1 MALIRIARMLTVLLL
16 VAVAAPAGS
25 ATIRSAPM
33 AGPPA
38 PVVDIAPLVAA
49 GVADAASAPVAAT
62 DDDEDDD
69 PQTIPVE
76 DLLNLDGTLRPDGTF
91 NGAVDISGWDVT
103 LDPDSGPIF
112 SPQALTYTWENLGT
126 GVEGLLNGEVYA
138 IAISGTN
145 VYVGGRFTNAGGV
158 TGANYLARW
167 DGAQWHA
174 VGGPNAINKLVT
186 TIAISGTDVYVG
198 GEFTDA
204 GGNSAADY
212 FARWDGAQWY
222 AVGGANAISASVNAI
237 TISGTDVYVGG
248 SFTDAG
254 GNPNADRIARWDGT
268 QWHALGSGIDNGF
281 IQTIAISGTDVYVGG
296 FFFNAGNVPGADY
309 IARWD
314 GAQWYTVGGA
324 NAIPGSSFAVYAIAI
339 SGTNVY
345 IGGNFTTAGG
355 VSGANYIARWDGTTW
370 SGLLSGTFGINS
382 QVNTIAISGTEV
394 LVGGWFTRAG
404 GVPGANAIARW
415 DGVQWHTVGGA
426 NAIPGSSSAV
436 YAIAITGTDVYV
448 GGFFTNAGG
457 NNANDYLTRWTGSS
471 FVPPGSKTARPLNGT
486 VYTVAVS
493 GTDVYVGGRFTNAG
507 NVPGANYIARWD
519 GAQWHTVGGA
529 NAINGEVYTIAIS
542 GSNVY
547 VGGSFISAG
556 DIPGSSFVA
565 RWDGMQWSGLLSGTV
580 GLNRPVYTIAI
591 SGTDVYV
598 GGDFTA
604 DGVFGANSIA
614 HWNRGAER
622 AGSGLSGV
630 LGMNYIARWNGT
642 SWSGLLSGTV
652 GLNGPVYTI
661 AISGTD
667 LYAGGRFANAGGV
680 RGANYIARW
689 NSANNT
695 WNLVGGANAISRDFR
710 TVVRAIVLSGSDV
723 YVGGNFTNAGGV
735 RGANHIARWDG
746 TNWNAVG
753 RASAINDNV
762 YAVAISGANVYV
774 GGDFTNAGGNS
785 AADYLVRWDGV
796 QWTALVSGTSG
807 VFGPVYALAVPSSDE
822 VYAGGAFTNTGNN
835 PFADYIARYALAI
848 KRVYLPLI
856 VQ

>member
-1 MALIRIARMLTVLLL
+1 MALIRIARMLAALLL
-16 VAVAAPAGS
+16 VAVAAPAAG
-25 ATIRSAPM
+25 AVVHSAPV

-38 PVVDIAPLVAA
+38 PVVAVAP
-49 GVADAASAPVAAT
+49 PVAVHTTGAVSALVTAT

-69 PQTIPVE
+69 PQTIPAE
-76 DLLNLDGTLRPDGTF
+76 DLLNPDGTLHLDGTF
-91 NGAVDISGWDVT
+91 NGAVDINGWNVT
-103 LDPDSGPIF
+103 LDPDNGPIF

-126 GVEGLLNGEVYA
+126 GVEGVLNGSVNAIAISGTDVFVGGSFTNAGGVTGASYLARWDGVQWHAVGGANAISGGFSTIVTAIAISGTDVYVGGDFTNAGGVTGANYIARWDGAQWHAVGGANAISAPVNAIAISGTDVYVGGDFTDAGGNSNADRIARWDGTNWNALGTGISGFGVVTTIALSGTEVYVGGNFTDAGGVSGANYIARWDVANNTWNQVGGMSAINNFVNA

-145 VYVGGRFTNAGGV
+145 VYVGGNFTGAGGV
-158 TGANYLARW
+158 TGA
-167 DGAQWHA
+167 D
-174 VGGPNAINKLVT
+174 
-186 TIAISGTDVYVG
+186 
-198 GEFTDA
+198 
-204 GGNSAADY
+204 
-212 FARWDGAQWY
+212 
-222 AVGGANAISASVNAI
+222 
-237 TISGTDVYVGG
+237 
-248 SFTDAG
+248 
-254 GNPNADRIARWDGT
+254 
-268 QWHALGSGIDNGF
+268 
-281 IQTIAISGTDVYVGG
+281 
-296 FFFNAGNVPGADY
+296 
-309 IARWD
+309 
-314 GAQWYTVGGA
+314 
-324 NAIPGSSFAVYAIAI
+324 
-339 SGTNVY
+339 
-345 IGGNFTTAGG
+345 
-355 VSGANYIARWDGTTW
+355 YIARWDGTTW

-382 QVNTIAISGTEV
+382 QVNTIALSGTDV
-394 LVGGWFTRAG
+394 YVGGRFTNAG

-415 DGVQWHTVGGA
+415 DGAQWHTVGGA

-457 NNANDYLTRWTGSS
+457 NNANDFLTRWTGSS

-604 DGVFGANSIA
+604 DATLGA
-614 HWNRGAER
+614 
-622 AGSGLSGV
+622 SGV
-630 LGMNYIARWNGT
+630 NYIARWNGT

-652 GLNGPVYTI
+652 GLNGSVYTI

-667 LYAGGRFANAGGV
+667 VYAGGRFANAGGV

-695 WNLVGGANAISRDFR
+695 WNRIGGANAISGDFY
-710 TVVRAIVLSGSDV
+710 TAVRAIVLSGSDV
-723 YVGGNFTNAGGV
+723 YVGGNFTDAGGV
-735 RGANHIARWDG
+735 RGANNIARWDG

-753 RASAINDNV
+753 GASAINDNV
-762 YAVAISGANVYV
+762 YAVAISGENVYV
-774 GGDFTNAGGNS
+774 GGDFTKAGGNS
-785 AADYLVRWDGV
+785 AADYLARWDGV
-796 QWTALVSGTSG
+796 QWTALVSGTAG
-807 VFGPVYALAVPSSDE
+807 VFGPVYALAVPSSDD
-822 VYAGGAFTNTGNN
+822 VYAGGNFLNTGNN
-835 PFADYIARYALAI
+835 PFADYIARYALAT

-856 VQ
+856 VR

>member
-1 MALIRIARMLTVLLL
+1 MALIRIARMLAALLL
-16 VAVAAPAGS
+16 VAVAAPAGG
-25 ATIRSAPM
+25 ATVGSAPM

-38 PVVDIAPLVAA
+38 PVVAIAPPVAA
-49 GVADAASAPVAAT
+49 SVADAAFAPVAAT
-62 DDDEDDD
+62 DDDEDNN
-69 PQTIPVE
+69 PQTIPAE
-76 DLLNLDGTLRPDGTF
+76 DLLAPDGTLRPDGTF
-91 NGAVDISGWDVT
+91 NGAVDISGWNVT
-103 LDPDSGPIF
+103 LDPDNGPIF
-112 SPQALTYTWENLGT
+112 SPQALTYTWEHLGT
-126 GVEGLLNGEVYA
+126 GVEGSLK
-138 IAISGTN
+138 GT
-145 VYVGGRFTNAGGV
+145 
-158 TGANYLARW
+158 
-167 DGAQWHA
+167 
-174 VGGPNAINKLVT
+174 VT

-198 GEFTDA
+198 GSFTNA
-204 GGNSAADY
+204 GGVPGANRI
-212 FARWDGAQWY
+212 ARWDGAQWH
-222 AVGGANAISASVNAI
+222 AVGGANAISGIFPSVNTIAI
-237 TISGTDVYVGG
+237 SSTDVYVGG
-248 SFTDAG
+248 SFTNAGGVPGANSIARWDGAQWHAVGGANAINASVNAIAISGTDVLVGGDFTDAG
-254 GNPNADRIARWDGT
+254 GNSNADRIARWDGT
-268 QWHALGSGIDNGF
+268 NWNALGTGISGFGVVT
-281 IQTIAISGTDVYVGG
+281 TIALSGTEVYVGG
-296 FFFNAGNVPGADY
+296 NFTDAGGVSGANY

-314 GAQWYTVGGA
+314 VANNTWNQVGGMS
-324 NAIPGSSFAVYAIAI
+324 AINNFVNAIAI

-345 IGGNFTTAGG
+345 VGGNFTGAGG
-355 VSGANYIARWDGTTW
+355 VTGADYIARWDGTTW

-382 QVNTIAISGTEV
+382 QVNTIALSGTDV
-394 LVGGWFTRAG
+394 YVGGRFTNAG

-415 DGVQWHTVGGA
+415 DGAQWHTVGGA

-457 NNANDYLTRWTGSS
+457 NNANDFLTRWTGSS

-519 GAQWHTVGGA
+519 GAQWHAVGGA

-542 GSNVY
+542 GTNVY

-604 DGVFGANSIA
+604 DATLGA
-614 HWNRGAER
+614 
-622 AGSGLSGV
+622 SGV
-630 LGMNYIARWNGT
+630 NYIARWNGT

-652 GLNGPVYTI
+652 GLNGSVYTI

-667 LYAGGRFANAGGV
+667 VYAGGRFANAGGV

-689 NSANNT
+689 NSANST
-695 WNLVGGANAISRDFR
+695 WNRLGAPNAINNSV
-710 TVVRAIVLSGSDV
+710 TTIAISGTEV
-723 YVGGNFTNAGGV
+723 YVGGNFTGAGGV
-735 RGANHIARWDG
+735 TGANYIARWNSANNTWNLVG
-746 TNWNAVG
+746 AANAVNNTVQDIKVSG
-753 RASAINDNV
+753 SDV
-762 YAVAISGANVYV
+762 YI
-774 GGDFTNAGGNS
+774 GGNFTNAGGNS

-796 QWTALVSGTSG
+796 QWTALVSGTAG
-807 VFGPVYALAVPSSDE
+807 VFGQVFALAVPSSDD
-822 VYAGGAFTNTGNN
+822 VYAGGNFLNTGNN
-835 PFADYIARYALAI
+835 PFADYIARYALAT

-856 VQ
+856 VR

>member
-1 MALIRIARMLTVLLL
+1 MALIRMARMLVALLL
-16 VAVAAPAGS
+16 VAVAAPAAG
-25 ATIRSAPM
+25 AVVHSAPV

-38 PVVDIAPLVAA
+38 PVVAVAPPVAA
-49 GVADAASAPVAAT
+49 SVADATSAPVAAT
-62 DDDEDDD
+62 DDDEDNN
-69 PQTIPVE
+69 PQTIPAE
-76 DLLNLDGTLRPDGTF
+76 DLLAPDGTLHLDGTF
-91 NGAVDISGWDVT
+91 NGAVDISGWNVT
-103 LDPDSGPIF
+103 LDPDNGPVF
-112 SPQALTYTWENLGT
+112 SSQALTYTWEHLGT
-126 GVEGLLNGEVYA
+126 GLEGLLNGEVYA
-138 IAISGTN
+138 IAISGTD

-158 TGANYLARW
+158 TGASYLARWDGVQWHAVGGANAISGGFSTIVTAIAISGTDVYVGGDFTNAGGVTGANYIARW

-174 VGGPNAINKLVT
+174 VGGANAISAPVNA
-186 TIAISGTDVYVG
+186 IAISGTDVYVG
-198 GEFTDA
+198 GNFT
-204 GGNSAADY
+204 
-212 FARWDGAQWY
+212 
-222 AVGGANAISASVNAI
+222 
-237 TISGTDVYVGG
+237 T
-248 SFTDAG
+248 AG

-296 FFFNAGNVPGADY
+296 FFFNAGGISGANY

-314 GAQWYTVGGA
+314 GTNWNAVGGA

-345 IGGNFTTAGG
+345 VGGNFTTAGG

-415 DGVQWHTVGGA
+415 DGAQWHTVGGA
-426 NAIPGSSSAV
+426 NAIPGSSSTV
-436 YAIAITGTDVYV
+436 YAITITGTDVYV

-457 NNANDYLTRWTGSS
+457 NNANDFLTRWTGSS

-519 GAQWHTVGGA
+519 GAQWHAVGGA

-542 GSNVY
+542 GTNVY

-604 DGVFGANSIA
+604 DATLGA
-614 HWNRGAER
+614 
-622 AGSGLSGV
+622 SGV
-630 LGMNYIARWNGT
+630 NYIARWNGT

-652 GLNGPVYTI
+652 GLNGSVYTI

-667 LYAGGRFANAGGV
+667 VYAGGRFANAGGV

-695 WNLVGGANAISRDFR
+695 WNRIGGANAISGDFY
-710 TVVRAIVLSGSDV
+710 TAVRAIVLSGSDV
-723 YVGGNFTNAGGV
+723 YVGGNFTDAGGV
-735 RGANHIARWDG
+735 RGANNIARWDG

-753 RASAINDNV
+753 GASAINDNV
-762 YAVAISGANVYV
+762 YAVAISGENVYV
-774 GGDFTNAGGNS
+774 GGDFTKAGGNS
-785 AADYLVRWDGV
+785 AADYLARWDGV
-796 QWTALVSGTSG
+796 QWTALVSGTAG
-807 VFGPVYALAVPSSDE
+807 VFGPVYALAVPSSDD
-822 VYAGGAFTNTGNN
+822 VYAGGNFLNTGNN
-835 PFADYIARYALAI
+835 PFADYIARYALAT

-856 VQ
+856 VR